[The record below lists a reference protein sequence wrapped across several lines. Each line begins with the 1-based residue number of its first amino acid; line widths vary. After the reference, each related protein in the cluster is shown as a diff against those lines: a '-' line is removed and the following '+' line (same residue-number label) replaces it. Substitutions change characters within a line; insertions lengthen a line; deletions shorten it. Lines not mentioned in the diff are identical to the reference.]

1 MDVSPG
7 KYCWASS
14 DRPNVL
20 VCFSILYTIFIV
32 CHCNLFADT
41 KILKKIG
48 ISKQITYNKLQQLA
62 RTCNAKLLI
71 RTFVVSKETKA
82 VRRLER
88 PETMPCLS

>member
-20 VCFSILYTIFIV
+20 VCFSILYMILIV
-32 CHCNLFADT
+32 CHCFLFADT
-41 KILKKIG
+41 KLLKIFE
-48 ISKQITYNKLQQLA
+48 ISKEITINKLQQLA
-62 RTCNAKLLI
+62 TTCHANFQI

-82 VRRLER
+82 VRRLE
-88 PETMPCLS
+88 

>member
-20 VCFSILYTIFIV
+20 VCFSIKYTFYIV
-32 CHCNLFADT
+32 CTSKSLTDT
-41 KILKKIG
+41 KLLKIIE
-48 ISKQITYNKLQQLA
+48 ISKEITNNNSQQLA
-62 RTCNAKLLI
+62 RTCNAKFLI

-88 PETMPCLS
+88 PETSLVS